1 MDHFQPWK
9 IALKSGNK
17 KGTPDRV
24 FLLNET
30 NFTVCW
36 REPFRGLP
44 GVYWDVPQ
52 GELPDGEP
60 DGPDELRDGEP
71 DGPDE
76 RRDGEPDGALGDE
89 RRPVCGAQDGERR
102 LPGAE
107 PVCEQRLPEP
117 GDDLQRCSR
126 KVLRHTKSSRDISKD
141 CCCVS

>member
-1 MDHFQPWK
+1 MDHFQSWK

-36 REPFRGLP
+36 REPFRGLR
-44 GVYWDVPQ
+44 GVLQ
-52 GELPDGEP
+52 GEPPDGEP

-71 DGPDE
+71 DGAQGDE
-76 RRDGEPDGALGDE
+76 RRPVCGAQGDE